1 MSIID
6 ASSKNASSLTGFLA
20 GFRDFGY
27 ILLDCRL
34 LLRKSALTQHTFAE
48 RKATLRH
55 PSFFPLFRNSCE
67 HMRIV
72 GLLKLVGVIA
82 IAGIFDLSPS
92 GLAQEKAPNANPAPT
107 STAVQ
112 ADKDGDRATFLRIK
126 KSDKGEPESLQV
138 AIARYTFDEG
148 EFKGAYVDLI
158 GAVHVGSKEY
168 YRELN
173 KRFKTYDAM
182 LYELVADPSANK
194 PNKRAER
201 GGINPVGALQTGM
214 KDFLDLKFQLD
225 EVDYSPANFVHA
237 DISGED
243 FLEDM
248 KQRGDSFLGL
258 FARMMG
264 AGLAAQN
271 SKKGEAQQSEMLLA
285 ILAKDTMK
293 LRRVMADQ
301 FESMD
306 SQMAGM
312 AHKDGKST
320 LLTERNTKA
329 FQVMEKEMRSGKKK
343 LAIFY
348 GAGHLLDMHERLL
361 RDYKATQT
369 KLEWLDAWPLK

>member
-1 MSIID
+1 MRMD
-6 ASSKNASSLTGFLA
+6 RFWKLA
-20 GFRDFGY
+20 G
-27 ILLDCRL
+27 
-34 LLRKSALTQHTFAE
+34 LTTAAWVFY
-48 RKATLRH
+48 
-55 PSFFPLFRNSCE
+55 
-67 HMRIV
+67 
-72 GLLKLVGVIA
+72 
-82 IAGIFDLSPS
+82 LSPLTL
-92 GLAQEKAPNANPAPT
+92 GQEKPPGANSSPISDAGEV
-107 STAVQ
+107 S
-112 ADKDGDRATFLRIK
+112 KKGDRASFLRIK
-126 KSDKGEPESLQV
+126 KSETGEPESLQV
-138 AIARYTFDEG
+138 AIARYSFDEG

-158 GAVHVGSKEY
+158 GAVHVGTKEY
-168 YRELN
+168 YKELN
-173 KRFKTYDAM
+173 KRFKSYDAM

-194 PNKRAER
+194 PDRRAER
-201 GGINPVGALQTGM
+201 GGFNPLGALQTGM
-214 KDFLDLKFQLD
+214 KDVLDLKFQLD

-248 KQRGDSFLGL
+248 TRRGDSFVGL

-264 AGLAAQN
+264 AGLVAQN
-271 SKKGEAQQSEMLLA
+271 SKKGASQQAEMLA
-285 ILAKDTMK
+285 AALAKDTYR

-329 FQVMEKEMRSGKKK
+329 FQVMEKEMKAGKKK